1 MCKRQNLCLL
11 QIRKIDY
18 YGSSRT
24 KRRRI
29 KAKVAEHLQI
39 LEDLRVKNKVS
50 SNLECVAEINS
61 QIPNEEL
68 DSQTQAAYIESV
80 QESDSEMFYSD
91 SSEELH
97 LDGSTEGTNPCN
109 DLKRKLADWAPN
121 HNISHSAL
129 SELLHILVQSGLG
142 LPRDPRTLLSTI
154 TTCEV
159 KEIGHGSY
167 YHFGVSNAII
177 LQLSRE
183 SDPSTDTLILR
194 VNIDG
199 LPLFRSSK
207 LSYGLFWP
215 RSKNSQGL
223 MLLSLVCMQAKQS
236 LILLRIT

>member
-1 MCKRQNLCLL
+1 M
-11 QIRKIDY
+11 
-18 YGSSRT
+18 
-24 KRRRI
+24 
-29 KAKVAEHLQI
+29 
-39 LEDLRVKNKVS
+39 EDLRAKNKVS

-129 SELLHILVQSGLG
+129 SELLHILVQSGLD

-159 KEIGHGSY
+159 KEIGHCSY

-177 LQLSRE
+177 SQLSR
-183 SDPSTDTLILR
+183 DPSTDTLTLR

-207 LSYGLFWP
+207 MELWPILAKIKELP
-215 RSKNSQGL
+215 RSNVVIIGL
-223 MLLSLVCMQAKQS
+223 
-236 LILLRIT
+236 